1 MQGTLLLVKY
11 HLRAAANLRR
21 VVACQSRFKIGFIL
35 LFAAAMLAGLWI
47 LFLEGFQ
54 FLDSLGGVGLMLI
67 GRLFVL
73 FFFGMGL
80 MLVLSSVATSYTTFF
95 RGEET
100 SFLMLK
106 PLTVGQVVLFKYMES
121 AGFASW
127 AFFFIIIPFVGSYA
141 WYEGLPVFFSLWTFV
156 FSIPFVLLC
165 SGVGSILCMILVRWL
180 PRGRVLAAGLAPLAL
195 AVAWWVWKSTRITDM
210 GAEDTLL
217 LLNRLIPGMKTAS
230 HPLWPSWW
238 VAEGIMSL
246 TRGQWARGAMLWGVL
261 VSNLLVVGLIVE
273 GIGRGIFYDA
283 WQRVLS
289 VSTRTR
295 RRAVLLRPVERALF
309 FVASDMR
316 GMVLKDM
323 RLFLRDPAQWSQTV
337 VFFGLLALY
346 FLNLRHF
353 RYNLLADQ
361 WRNLI
366 AFLNVF
372 SVSAVMCSLGSRFV
386 YPQLSLEGHGF
397 WIIGLSPTTMGRVLA
412 AKFGAAFLAMLA
424 INIVLMVGSSAMLA
438 VQPSVKAVSLAMAV
452 GMSLA
457 IAGLSTGLGAIF
469 LDLENRNTAA
479 IVSGFG
485 GTLNLVLSL
494 GYMLA
499 TIVPFGFLFHLKTI
513 RQLGPAGFRSSLV
526 LAGLWLVLVTACSTA
541 IPLWLGWKSLKERE
555 Y

>member
-1 MQGTLLLVKY
+1 MRGILLLLKY

-21 VVACQSRFKIGFIL
+21 IVLRQSRFKVGFIL
-35 LFAAAMLAGLWI
+35 LFAVAMLAGLWS
-47 LFLEGFQ
+47 LFLEGFR

-67 GRLFVL
+67 SRLFIL

-80 MLVLSSVATSYTTFF
+80 MLMLSGVATSYTTFF
-95 RGEET
+95 RDEET

-106 PLTVGQVVLFKYMES
+106 PLTIGQVVVLKYLES
-121 AGFASW
+121 AGLASW
-127 AFFFIIIPFVGSYA
+127 AFFFVIIPFVGSYA
-141 WYEGLPVFFSLWTFV
+141 WYEGLPLFFSLWTFV
-156 FSIPFVLLC
+156 FSVPFVLLC
-165 SGVGSILCMILVRWL
+165 SGAGSILCMILVRWL
-180 PRGRVLAAGLAPLAL
+180 PRGRILAAGLAPLAL
-195 AVAWWVWKSTRITDM
+195 AAAWWIWKSTGRADL
-210 GAEDTLL
+210 GANDTLL
-217 LLNRLIPGMKTAS
+217 LLNRMIPGMKTAS
-230 HPLWPSWW
+230 HPIWPSWW

-273 GIGRGIFYDA
+273 GVGRGIFYDA
-283 WQRVLS
+283 WQRVIS
-289 VSTRTR
+289 VSSRAR
-295 RRAVLLRPVERALF
+295 KRAVLLRFVERLLS

-316 GMVLKDM
+316 GIVLKDM

-397 WIIGLSPTTMGRVLA
+397 WIVGLSPTTMGRVLV
-412 AKFGAAFLAMLA
+412 AKFGASALAMLA
-424 INIVLMVGSSAMLA
+424 ISVVLMVGSASMLA
-438 VQPSVKAVSLAMAV
+438 VQPAVQMVSLAIAV
-452 GMSLA
+452 GMSCA
-457 IAGLSTGLGAIF
+457 IAGLSTGLGAVF

-494 GYMLA
+494 GYMIA
-499 TIVPFGFLFHLKTI
+499 TIVPFGFVFHLKAI
-513 RQLGPAGFRSSLV
+513 HQLGPAGFRSLLI
-526 LAGLWLVLVTACSTA
+526 LAGVWGILATACSTA
-541 IPLWLGWKSLKERE
+541 IPLWLGWRSLKERE